1 MNRNYN
7 TFDWSNKILVLSYI
21 INGLEK
27 IHQSQMIHCDLNT
40 KNILFGHNGTYI
52 SGMSLCREIDNV
64 SETKIYG
71 ILPYVAPEV
80 LNKKPYTKA
89 ADIYSFGMIMYFVA
103 TGRQPFDNH
112 PHDTLLI
119 LNICNGIRPE
129 LNDPEAPE
137 CYINLM
143 KKCWDPNPENRPNAF
158 EIKETIMLFYYSYV
172 NFIKKGK
179 GYDNYEIERQ
189 FKKAEEHRKT
199 EECKKAKEHKFESK
213 STTKATEKEGKI
225 NKRFDQCII

>member
-1 MNRNYN
+1 MNRNYK

-27 IHQSQMIHCDLNT
+27 IHQRQMIHRDLNT

-52 SGMSLCREIDNV
+52 SDMSLCGETNNA
-64 SETKIYG
+64 SETKVYG
-71 ILPYVAPEV
+71 VLPYVAPEV
-80 LNKKPYTKA
+80 LEKKPYTQA
-89 ADIYSFGMIMYFVA
+89 ADIYSFGMIMYFTA

-129 LNDPEAPE
+129 LNEPGAPE

-143 KKCWDPNPENRPNAF
+143 KKCWDPNQENRPNAV
-158 EIKETIMLFYYSYV
+158 EVKETIMLFYYSYV

-179 GYDNYEIERQ
+179 NNDNHEIERQ
-189 FKKAEEHRKT
+189 FKKAEEHRKA
-199 EECKKAKEHKFESK
+199 EEYKKAKEHKFEPK
-213 STTKATEKEGKI
+213 STTKVMEQEGKT
-225 NKRFDQCII
+225 K